1 MTDQYAD
8 LAKAYEDAKDAGT
21 ELKGLVPVKARK
33 TRRAESVYSLR
44 LTMAEMRVL
53 STAAANEGVKLS
65 EFIRTAAMERAQ
77 GKEASSAIAPIL
89 EQLQELREANQAIL
103 TEIASIKAKQKRS
116 A

>member
-1 MTDQYAD
+1 MTDQYAN
-8 LAKAYEDAKDAGT
+8 LAKAYDDAKDAGT
-21 ELKGLVPVKARK
+21 ALEGLVPVKARK

-77 GKEASSAIAPIL
+77 GKEPSPATTPIL
-89 EQLQELREANQAIL
+89 EQLQELREANQTIL
-103 TEIASIKAKQKRS
+103 REIASLKARQKRP